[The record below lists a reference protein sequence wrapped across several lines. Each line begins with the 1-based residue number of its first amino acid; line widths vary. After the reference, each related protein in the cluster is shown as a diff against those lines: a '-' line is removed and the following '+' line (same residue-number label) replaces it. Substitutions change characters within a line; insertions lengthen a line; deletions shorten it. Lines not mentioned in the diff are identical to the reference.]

1 MNRTLYSL
9 LFTLFLPLIFV
20 RLAWRSLSA
29 PDYRRGWSQRLGL
42 KQPWQRD
49 TRQPVI
55 WFHAVSM
62 GETAAASS
70 LISQTLTAF
79 PNHKILVTNMTPTGA
94 AQVRRQFA
102 EAMAQG
108 RVVQQYLP
116 YDLPWVINGF
126 LKRVNPDLLV
136 IVETELWPNLLFYCQ
151 RRQIPV
157 ALANGRMNPKSAARY
172 LKFDQIRSDMMS
184 ALSGLAV
191 QSEADAEQFQRLGI
205 PSEKIRITGNLKFD
219 KDLPKEQIEAGK
231 QWREQI
237 QRPVFLAAS
246 TNDGEETP
254 ILAAYQQLRKSIPDL
269 LLVLVPRHP
278 ERFPVVESMLSEY
291 CYVTR
296 SSKTGVKPETQI
308 LLGDTL
314 GEMMYF
320 YAMADAAFVGASLVP
335 NGGHNPIEPAALG
348 VPTVMGPH
356 VFKCADLCRQL
367 TSSGGLTLVNEG
379 QELADVL
386 KPWLINLREAKRIG
400 IKGQQV
406 VEENRGSTQRQLEL
420 LKELVKG

>member
-191 QSEADAEQFQRLGI
+191 QSEADAEQFQRLGV

-278 ERFPVVESMLSEY
+278 ERFPVVENMLSEY
-291 CYVTR
+291 RFITR
-296 SSKTGVKPETQI
+296 SSNAEVTPETQI

>member
-70 LISQTLTAF
+70 LISQTLAAF
-79 PNHKILVTNMTPTGA
+79 SNHKILVTNMTPTGA

-278 ERFPVVESMLSEY
+278 ERFPVVENMLSEY
-291 CYVTR
+291 RFITR
-296 SSKTGVKPETQI
+296 SSNAEVTPETQI

>member
-1 MNRTLYSL
+1 
-9 LFTLFLPLIFV
+9 
-20 RLAWRSLSA
+20 
-29 PDYRRGWSQRLGL
+29 
-42 KQPWQRD
+42 
-49 TRQPVI
+49 
-55 WFHAVSM
+55 
-62 GETAAASS
+62 
-70 LISQTLTAF
+70 
-79 PNHKILVTNMTPTGA
+79 
-94 AQVRRQFA
+94 
-102 EAMAQG
+102 
-108 RVVQQYLP
+108 
-116 YDLPWVINGF
+116 
-126 LKRVNPDLLV
+126 
-136 IVETELWPNLLFYCQ
+136 
-151 RRQIPV
+151 
-157 ALANGRMNPKSAARY
+157 
-172 LKFDQIRSDMMS
+172 
-184 ALSGLAV
+184 
-191 QSEADAEQFQRLGI
+191 
-205 PSEKIRITGNLKFD
+205 
-219 KDLPKEQIEAGK
+219 LPKEQIEAGK

-278 ERFPVVESMLSEY
+278 ERFPVVENMLSEY
-291 CYVTR
+291 RFITR
-296 SSKTGVKPETQI
+296 SSNAEVTPETQI

>member
-70 LISQTLTAF
+70 LISQTLAAF
-79 PNHKILVTNMTPTGA
+79 SNHKILVTNMTPTGA

-191 QSEADAEQFQRLGI
+191 QSEADAEQFQRLGV
-205 PSEKIRITGNLKFD
+205 PSEKICITGNLKFD

-278 ERFPVVESMLSEY
+278 ERFPVVENMLSEY
-291 CYVTR
+291 RFITR
-296 SSKTGVKPETQI
+296 SSNAEVTPETQI